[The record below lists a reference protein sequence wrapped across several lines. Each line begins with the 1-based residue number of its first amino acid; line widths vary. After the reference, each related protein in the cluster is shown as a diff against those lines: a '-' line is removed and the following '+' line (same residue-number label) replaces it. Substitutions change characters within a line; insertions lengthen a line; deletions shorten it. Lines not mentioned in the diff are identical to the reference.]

1 MKNLNLIISMIIINT
16 LNISKKRQKLPYWME
31 KKTLLHAAYEKPILN
46 IKIIYIKSD
55 KNGKNT
61 PCKS

>member
-1 MKNLNLIISMIIINT
+1 MIIINT